1 MEFRSAPAW
10 AKTSFLPSPLE
21 TQPAMGRRI
30 SFFSTESAKATPIL
44 FLWSPIFSFCAEL
57 ESASGWKKSF

>member
-30 SFFSTESAKATPIL
+30 SFFSTESAKATPI
-44 FLWSPIFSFCAEL
+44 FSFCAEL